1 MRQVKRLFYIILL
14 NIIISAVTV
23 LVVLRVWE
31 HDHPPIPAEA
41 TPVVIV
47 VTPTQAEQPS
57 TLVSDP
63 GLSDETPF
71 IDGLPTEGT
80 LPAIPTI
87 ELLTYQVKEGDTL
100 GALATQFNVSVADLL
115 MVNNLDDPDSLYIGQ
130 IIYIPTAP
138 LPRSTSTSI
147 PPTVVASATPK
158 PSATATK
165 KPGFTPTQTVTG
177 QASQMVIY
185 SVIGAGVLESEHV
198 VLMHSG
204 DGELSMAGWRI
215 EDGNGNVYTFPQ
227 LTLYKGGSINLN
239 TRSGED
245 TVMDLFWGLP
255 TAIWD
260 SGKTV
265 YLYDSQHELRA
276 VYSVP

>member
-14 NIIISAVTV
+14 NIIISGVTV
-23 LVVLRVWE
+23 LVVLQVWE
-31 HDHPPIPAEA
+31 RNHPPIPAEA

-47 VTPTQAEQPS
+47 VTPSAEEQLSPLATDS
-57 TLVSDP
+57 GLLDEPPLTDSVSI
-63 GLSDETPF
+63 T
-71 IDGLPTEGT
+71 GT

-87 ELLTYQVKEGDTL
+87 ELLSYQVKEGDTL
-100 GALATQFNVSVADLL
+100 GALAVQFNVSVGDLL
-115 MVNNLDDPDSLYIGQ
+115 LVNDLEDPDNLYVGQ

-138 LPRSTSTSI
+138 LPNATATAI
-147 PPTVVASATPK
+147 PPTVVASATPR
-158 PSATATK
+158 PSATATQ
-165 KPGFTPTQTVTG
+165 KPAFTATQTATG
-177 QASQMVIY
+177 QAPQMIIY
-185 SVIGAGVLESEHV
+185 SVIGAGVLENEHV

-204 DGELSMAGWRI
+204 ETELSLAGWRI
-215 EDGNGNVYTFPQ
+215 EDGSGNVYTFPQ

-245 TVMDLFWGLP
+245 TVLDLFWGLATP
-255 TAIWD
+255 VWA